1 MTVCNEDQAAS
12 NRLAAI
18 VESSDDA
25 IIGED
30 LNGIITSWNHGAEK
44 IFGYT
49 AVEMVGTTM
58 QSLIPLERQDEERN
72 FQKKVERGESVN
84 RLEVQL
90 LTKDGRK
97 IYISGT
103 ISPIKNRDGEVI
115 GLAKVGHD
123 ITDIKKLLIES
134 NRLAAIVEFSDDAI
148 IGEDLNGIITSWNHG
163 AEKIFGYTAVEMVGT
178 TMQSLIPLDQRDQEE
193 QILKKIS
200 HSQVADH
207 FVTKRITKS
216 GPMVDVSITIS
227 PIKNSEYK
235 IIGTSK
241 VARDI
246 SFARRAVQE
255 NHRLNMTLKQ
265 GFDQQTL
272 SLALSDKRLR
282 LSTEAAQIGIWD
294 WNLETNKVHW
304 DRLMFE
310 IYGMIETSDGV
321 IPYTGWTSRVH
332 PDDVEDQEASLRRIC
347 ESGGTN
353 QRVFRIIRDS
363 DGAIRT
369 IHASDASIAGA
380 DGKTT
385 NVVGIN
391 HDITESIMRME
402 EIRLLNLSLHQRTDE
417 LFAANQEKSKRVA
430 ALVIANEEK
439 TNRAAELVIANEEK
453 AKRAAE
459 LVLANEEKAK
469 RVAALD
475 IANLQVA
482 NNENLRKS
490 LMQTI
495 DMATKLGELR
505 DPYTAGHEKT
515 VGQLA
520 KAIAKQMGLD
530 EHHQEGL
537 MIAGFLHDIGKVVV
551 PVELLCKPGKITPEE
566 FNVIKCHV
574 LAGYD
579 LLKDVDFP
587 WPIVRPVLEH
597 HERLDGSGYP
607 NHLKADQIGLDGRIL
622 AVADVIDAIT
632 SYRPYR
638 PAMGIENALAEI
650 KRGRGSLYDE
660 IVVDACLQ
668 LFLKENLKDR

>member
-1 MTVCNEDQAAS
+1 MTADRFMAVSNEHQAES
-12 NRLAAI
+12 YRLAAI

-49 AVEMVGTTM
+49 AAEMVGTTM
-58 QSLIPLERQDEERN
+58 E
-72 FQKKVERGESVN
+72 
-84 RLEVQL
+84 
-90 LTKDGRK
+90 
-97 IYISGT
+97 
-103 ISPIKNRDGEVI
+103 
-115 GLAKVGHD
+115 
-123 ITDIKKLLIES
+123 
-134 NRLAAIVEFSDDAI
+134 
-148 IGEDLNGIITSWNHG
+148 
-163 AEKIFGYTAVEMVGT
+163 
-178 TMQSLIPLDQRDQEE
+178 SLIPLDRRDEEE

-207 FVTKRITKS
+207 FATKRITKN

-227 PIKNSEYK
+227 PIKNSECK

-246 SFARRAVQE
+246 SFAIRVVEE
-255 NHRLNMTLKQ
+255 NKKLNMTLKQ
-265 GFDQQTL
+265 GFNQYTS

-310 IYGMIETSDGV
+310 IYGMNETSDGF

-369 IHASDASIAGA
+369 IHASDASISGA

-385 NVVGIN
+385 NMVGIN
-391 HDITESIMRME
+391 HDITESVMRIE
-402 EIRLLNLSLHQRTDE
+402 EIRLLNLSLQKRTDE
-417 LFAANQEKSKRVA
+417 LLAANQ
-430 ALVIANEEK
+430 
-439 TNRAAELVIANEEK
+439 
-453 AKRAAE
+453 
-459 LVLANEEKAK
+459 EKAK
-469 RVAALD
+469 RVAALVVANEEKTKRATELV
-475 IANLQVA
+475 IANMKAA
-482 NNENLRKS
+482 NNEKLRKS

-495 DMATKLGELR
+495 DMATKMAELR
-505 DPYTAGHEKT
+505 DPYTAGHEKA

-520 KAIAKQMGLD
+520 KSIAKQMGLD

-566 FNVIKCHV
+566 YNVIKCHV

-579 LLKDVDFP
+579 LLKDIDFP

-622 AVADVIDAIT
+622 AVADVVNSIT

-638 PAMGIENALAEI
+638 PAMGIENALTEI

-660 IVVDACLQ
+660 TVVDACLQ
-668 LFLKENLKDR
+668 LFLKEILKDT

>member
-18 VESSDDA
+18 VES
-25 IIGED
+25 
-30 LNGIITSWNHGAEK
+30 
-44 IFGYT
+44 
-49 AVEMVGTTM
+49 
-58 QSLIPLERQDEERN
+58 
-72 FQKKVERGESVN
+72 
-84 RLEVQL
+84 
-90 LTKDGRK
+90 
-97 IYISGT
+97 
-103 ISPIKNRDGEVI
+103 
-115 GLAKVGHD
+115 
-123 ITDIKKLLIES
+123 
-134 NRLAAIVEFSDDAI
+134 SDDAI

-660 IVVDACLQ
+660 TVVDACLQ